1 MSKQVNKSSCQPAG
15 RRARFTSIIL
25 TLVQTIALPIF
36 VLSYQLNYAYADSK
50 DGASM
55 QSTEKEVMAVLDKYM
70 AAVNRIDLSG
80 VTDTY
85 HFPHYRFVNEKVEI
99 WHTPLEAMPMLVLPV
114 EQQKQAMVDALGPN
128 WDRTEW
134 RYRRLLSLG
143 ASKAHIDTAL
153 VRIDTE
159 GKVIKV
165 FESLY
170 ILTKE
175 NNQWAI
181 KGRSSFAPR

>member
-1 MSKQVNKSSCQPAG
+1 MSKQTKTSSRQPVS
-15 RRARFTSIIL
+15 RRTRVRSMVL
-25 TLVQTIALPIF
+25 TLVQTLALPIL
-36 VLSYQLNYAYADSK
+36 VLGNQFNYAYADNS
-50 DGASM
+50 DAV
-55 QSTEKEVMAVLDKYM
+55 STHSAEQEVMTVLDNYM
-70 AAVNRIDLSG
+70 AAVNRIDLTG

-85 HFPHYRFVNEKVEI
+85 HFPHYRFVKAKVEI

-128 WDRTEW
+128 WDKTEW
-134 RYRRLLSLG
+134 QYRRLLSLG
-143 ASKAHIDTAL
+143 ESKAHVDTVL
-153 VRIDTE
+153 VRIDTK
-159 GKVIKV
+159 GNVIKV

-175 NNQWAI
+175 DNRWAI